1 MMWPRIVEVMLGL
14 WLLLSPLIF
23 RLGAGELALTINH
36 LIYGTATVIV
46 SLIAIRVRFLR
57 VVTLAIG
64 LSLIGYGYVTGGYP
78 PAPGYLNLIV
88 IGILVCALAILPT
101 DCLQPT
107 QSWREYYASQR
118 RQ

>member
-1 MMWPRIVEVMLGL
+1 MWPRIVEIMLGL
-14 WLLLSPLIF
+14 WLVLSPLIF
-23 RLGAGELALTINH
+23 RLGAGDPALIINH
-36 LIYGTATVIV
+36 LIYGTATVAV

-57 VVTLAIG
+57 IVTIAIG
-64 LSLIGYGYVTGGYP
+64 LSLIGYGYVAGGYP

-88 IGILVCALAILPT
+88 IGVLVGALGLIPT

-107 QSWREYYASQR
+107 HSWRDYYASQR